1 MSMKKLLAA
10 DKYENYMYNIY
21 VNFVLFTIDRV
32 KHKMKIDTC
41 LIIVNPQFLK
51 PFSLAPGGLR

>member
-10 DKYENYMYNIY
+10 DKDENYNIY
-21 VNFVLFTIDRV
+21 VNFVLFTVDIV
-32 KHKMKIDTC
+32 KHKMKFDTC

-51 PFSLAPGGLR
+51 PFSMAPGGLR